1 VGGESVKNSIDS
13 ESDLSLEAEENI
25 KIHIAGEVNF
35 NGIIALKEGSRIDD
49 AIEKAGG
56 LTENA
61 DISEVNLACPV
72 ADGQKIY
79 IPSKAEVLEAKKE
92 EKSIETVIEASSLS
106 TSSSSKNGNGKVNI
120 NTANL
125 EELQKISGIG
135 ESLAQRIINY
145 RTDNG
150 KFKKV
155 EDLKNVSGIGD
166 KKYESIKDQ
175 ICI

>member
-1 VGGESVKNSIDS
+1 MQ
-13 ESDLSLEAEENI
+13 
-25 KIHIAGEVNF
+25 
-35 NGIIALKEGSRIDD
+35 LKKQD
-49 AIEKAGG
+49 G

-61 DISEVNLACPV
+61 DISEVNLAYPV
-72 ADGQKIY
+72 EDGQKIY
-79 IPSKAEVLEAKKE
+79 IPSKAEVEAAKKE
-92 EKSIETVIEASSLS
+92 EKSIETVIEAGSSS
-106 TSSSSKNGNGKVNI
+106 TSSTTKNGKINI
-120 NTANL
+120 NTASL

-145 RTDNG
+145 RTENG
-150 KFKKV
+150 KFKTI

>member
-1 VGGESVKNSIDS
+1 MQFKKQD
-13 ESDLSLEAEENI
+13 
-25 KIHIAGEVNF
+25 
-35 NGIIALKEGSRIDD
+35 
-49 AIEKAGG
+49 G

-61 DISEVNLACPV
+61 DISEVNLAYPV
-72 ADGQKIY
+72 EDGQKIY
-79 IPSKAEVLEAKKE
+79 IPSKAEVEAAKKE
-92 EKSIETVIEASSLS
+92 EKSIETVIEAGSPS
-106 TSSSSKNGNGKVNI
+106 TSSTTKNGKINI
-120 NTANL
+120 NTASL

-145 RTDNG
+145 RTENG
-150 KFKKV
+150 KFKTI